1 MARKPAQIDV
11 TPVEVPDVVTENAAA
26 IVRAADAADLMVT
39 ENTKALAAQLG
50 YSGSLNP
57 VALED
62 GIAESKAMINQGLF
76 TLGAR
81 LLLLK
86 EQCAHGEFMAVLER
100 QGVGYEVAKKTMQA
114 TLKFAN
120 RSTSTDFAKLGKSKL
135 FELAVL
141 DDEEIKEL
149 TDGGSARGITLD
161 EVDRMSVSELRR
173 ALRDAREE
181 REATSRLLSD
191 KNSKIDELAT
201 KLAARQSAV
210 KAMPPADIADQL
222 RRELL
227 ERAGAAE
234 VTVLALRQYLAA
246 LRDHGEEHGLD
257 HTPLMSGALAQVR
270 FALDGLADQ
279 FDLRIEPLAERTP
292 AWLKGQSAG
301 ESPRDPNTVDWVGQ
315 E

>member
-1 MARKPAQIDV
+1 MARKPTTVDV
-11 TPVEVPDVVTENAAA
+11 TPAVVPDVTQAATEA
-26 IVRAADAADLMVT
+26 VRALDVHHAQVS
-39 ENTKALAAQLG
+39 ENTQALAAQLH
-50 YSGSLNP
+50 YSGSLHP
-57 VALED
+57 DALEE
-62 GIAESKAMINQGLF
+62 GIGDSQQRIAVELF
-76 TLGAR
+76 SIGAR

-86 EQCAHGEFMAVLER
+86 EQCEHGEFIQRIERRGLAPRMA
-100 QGVGYEVAKKTMQA
+100 QKFMQA
-114 TLKFAN
+114 ALKFSNAP
-120 RSTSTDFAKLGKSKL
+120 TSAHLEKLGKSKL
-135 FELAVL
+135 LELVVL

-234 VTVLALRQYLAA
+234 VTVLALRQHLAA
-246 LRDHGEEHGLD
+246 LRDHAEATGMD
-257 HTPLMSGALAQVR
+257 HTALMSGAVAQVR

-279 FDLRIEPLAERTP
+279 FDLLIEPLAERTP
-292 AWLKGQSAG
+292 AWMQGQSAG
-301 ESPRDPNTVDWVGQ
+301 ESPRDPNTVDRVGQ